1 MKGSSTIPTADPA
14 VLRAALNF
22 YGNGI
27 MLFECLRNA
36 KGDIQD
42 FRLTLANQ
50 QAEEL
55 IGMTEA
61 SMLNRTASDLFS
73 PTFRNELWVYARR
86 VVDTGEIARTQVN
99 FPVYGTQER
108 WFELTFQKYG
118 DGTAISFADIT
129 ALKKAALAALEQS
142 ELLDNILN
150 GSLNGVVCYQII
162 RDESGQPCD
171 FRATRWNPAALAMT
185 QQTEADLTNY
195 TLLERYPERAKP
207 GNAGHDLFRTYVKTA
222 TTGTPWHQEVYMD
235 STDTWF
241 NVSVSKLGD
250 GVLVNFLDIT
260 PAKRYEH
267 QLRHTID
274 ELQQSN
280 KNLEQFAYVAS
291 HDLQEPL
298 RKITTFGNILQS
310 HTEIGTENTA
320 LLNRMQSAAQ
330 RMNVLIQ
337 DLLAYSRL
345 ASKKAPFQRVNLQ
358 DILNDVLGDLETV
371 IQEKRAEVNSTT
383 LPIVTGDAMQ
393 LRQVLQNLLSNALKF
408 SKPGVIPRV
417 VIDCEQIK
425 GQTIRPL
432 PGQTVAPADL
442 DKPFYAISIEDNG
455 IGFEEKYTSQIF
467 TVFQRLHNRSQY
479 QGTGIGLAIVLKVVE
494 NHKGY
499 LSVSSQPDQG
509 ASFTVY
515 LPAEPAPFVV
525 AN

>member
-1 MKGSSTIPTADPA
+1 MKGSSSIPTADPA

-61 SMLNRTASDLFS
+61 TMLNRTASDLFS
-73 PTFRNELWVYARR
+73 AAFRNELWTYARH
-86 VVDTGEIARTQVN
+86 VVDTGEIARTQIN
-99 FPVYGTQER
+99 FPIPGTQER

-118 DGTAISFADIT
+118 DGAAISFADIT
-129 ALKKAALAALEQS
+129 ALKKAALAAQEQS
-142 ELLDNILN
+142 ELLDSILN
-150 GSLNGVVCYQII
+150 GSLNGVICYQAI
-162 RDESGQPCD
+162 RDEHDQICD
-171 FRATRWNPAALAMT
+171 FRATRWNPAALRMT
-185 QQTEADLTNY
+185 HQTEADLSNY
-195 TLLERYPERAKP
+195 TLLERYPERALP
-207 GNAGHDLFRTYVKTA
+207 GNSGYDLFQTYIQTI
-222 TTGTPWHQEVYMD
+222 TTGTPWHHEVYMD
-235 STDTWF
+235 SGDAWF

-260 PAKRYEH
+260 PAKRYEN
-267 QLRHTID
+267 QLQHTIE

-345 ASKKAPFQRVNLQ
+345 TSTKAPFQRVNLQ
-358 DILNDVLGDLETV
+358 DVLNDVLNDLETV
-371 IQEKRAEVNSTT
+371 IQEKRAEVDSTS
-383 LPIVTGDAMQ
+383 LPTVAGEAMQ

-408 SKPGVIPRV
+408 SKPGISPRIT
-417 VIDCEQIK
+417 IDCKQLT

-432 PGQTVAPADL
+432 SGQTIATADL
-442 DKPFYAISIEDNG
+442 DKPFYAISIQDNG

-479 QGTGIGLAIVLKVVE
+479 QGTGIGLAIVQKVVE

-509 ASFTVY
+509 ATFTVY
-515 LPAEPAPFVV
+515 LPAEPAPFVLTR
-525 AN
+525 